1 MPSDVGLPVS
11 RSVLSTTSAQGA
23 TRLGEHFVGRDSV
36 SDGQRPILIL
46 AASCDRVNR
55 YRNLGACFRAQGAT
69 RGKAPP
75 GVWNYLEGVAQC
87 ATTRYAEAT
96 PVGPSGVKSDRGR
109 DTTTQVEDLADLRT
123 SLPEF
128 LRG

>member
-46 AASCDRVNR
+46 AASYDRVNR
-55 YRNLGACFRAQGAT
+55 CRNFGCLLSAQGAT
-69 RGKAPP
+69 RGKRLQ
-75 GVWNYLEGVAQC
+75 GLE
-87 ATTRYAEAT
+87 
-96 PVGPSGVKSDRGR
+96 PRGGGGAVR
-109 DTTTQVEDLADLRT
+109 HDET
-123 SLPEF
+123 S
-128 LRG
+128 